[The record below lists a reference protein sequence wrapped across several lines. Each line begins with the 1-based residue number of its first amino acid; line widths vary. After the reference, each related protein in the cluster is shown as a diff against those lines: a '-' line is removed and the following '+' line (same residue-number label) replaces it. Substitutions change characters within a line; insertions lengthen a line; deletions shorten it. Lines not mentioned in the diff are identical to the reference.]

1 MFISF
6 FIWQFQLFLKF
17 LPFIIALSWIIISAL
32 FDVEFVLY
40 QSLLLCVFFYVV
52 DLIERFLSNF
62 FSVDKQILFSIVNS
76 TTLAVLFANF
86 IGLSIGIT
94 KSSSDSWSK
103 QTMTLTYGFAIQMIE
118 PLLMFIEMIQII
130 SFILNFGETLRSKI
144 FDDNNSSSSSS
155 SMYKII
161 TLMLT
166 LVNSVLAMWIIWHD
180 IFHQNDEQLLF
191 MKISTII
198 VIGMVMA
205 VYIYNIY
212 NEYIIVDASFIWLYV
227 LFIHHLVSLDWQRTG
242 FHRVDSF
249 NHQIWPSLDDDSE
262 YRPST
267 ETLDGLLFTL
277 TSTMESIFAGCKKGF
292 FSIAIQMKP
301 LFWIAFILRIKCLTS
316 FFEGQLCRT
325 MFMSTN
331 DVDDEVEN
339 DSDRSNI
346 NLIYFAGRIL
356 KPSRS
361 TLLRCSFVIAF
372 TMILMQH
379 FTNNPWYI
387 MAHYQWIIRLL
398 QTYSTPIF
406 YMFAARAFHQ
416 SENF

>member
-1 MFISF
+1 M
-6 FIWQFQLFLKF
+6 
-17 LPFIIALSWIIISAL
+17 
-32 FDVEFVLY
+32 
-40 QSLLLCVFFYVV
+40 
-52 DLIERFLSNF
+52 
-62 FSVDKQILFSIVNS
+62 DKQILFSIVNS

-166 LVNSVLAMWIIWHD
+166 LVNSVLAVWIIWHD

-227 LFIHHLVSLDWQRTG
+227 LFIHHLVSLDWQR
-242 FHRVDSF
+242 
-249 NHQIWPSLDDDSE
+249 
-262 YRPST
+262 
-267 ETLDGLLFTL
+267 
-277 TSTMESIFAGCKKGF
+277 
-292 FSIAIQMKP
+292 
-301 LFWIAFILRIKCLTS
+301 
-316 FFEGQLCRT
+316 
-325 MFMSTN
+325 
-331 DVDDEVEN
+331 
-339 DSDRSNI
+339 
-346 NLIYFAGRIL
+346 
-356 KPSRS
+356 
-361 TLLRCSFVIAF
+361 
-372 TMILMQH
+372 
-379 FTNNPWYI
+379 
-387 MAHYQWIIRLL
+387 
-398 QTYSTPIF
+398 
-406 YMFAARAFHQ
+406 
-416 SENF
+416 